1 MLGRSWRCAA
11 PPEPAGAVEGG
22 NGLAE
27 AGAGFAAAFAPPNRA
42 RYEPC
47 GGGGSG
53 GPPAGQPSQ
62 VAPLALYE
70 SLGGANRIAALCEQ
84 AEAAGLACGTGLAE
98 AKARFPHLDTRP
110 SEPDADRRLL
120 EAIADWCDR
129 YTPLVALDLP
139 DGLVLDI
146 SGCAHLFGGE
156 AALMDD
162 LLARLFHQGFAAAAA
177 LASEAGTAMALVR
190 GPQRTAAERIV
201 PAGKEERAVA
211 RLPVRALRLEAEMA
225 AMLDRLGLK
234 SVGAVLALPRAG
246 LARRF
251 GKHLVLR
258 LDEASGRARR
268 PISPRRPV
276 PDLAAERR
284 LFEPI
289 SLIEDIERV
298 LLLLAA
304 RLETDLEKRGAGAR
318 RLELSLFRVDGV
330 VSRILAGTAR
340 PLRRPER
347 IGRLF
352 RERLKSVGDEL
363 DAGFGYDLVKLAAFA
378 LEPMPDVQT
387 DLSGEDDAA
396 DAFIGLVDRLGARLG
411 RAQVLKVASV
421 ESHRPER
428 VECWRPVGMDA
439 ARESARGAA
448 AAAFAPAAF
457 APRPVR
463 LLAVPE
469 RVEASFVVPD
479 GAPISFRWRRALYRV
494 RRAEGPERI
503 GADWW
508 RDPGAAMRDY
518 FRVEDEEGR
527 RYWLFREGRSDPDLD
542 PELQLPNPQPSW
554 YLHGV
559 FA

>member
-1 MLGRSWRCAA
+1 
-11 PPEPAGAVEGG
+11 
-22 NGLAE
+22 
-27 AGAGFAAAFAPPNRA
+27 
-42 RYEPC
+42 
-47 GGGGSG
+47 
-53 GPPAGQPSQ
+53 
-62 VAPLALYE
+62 
-70 SLGGANRIAALCEQ
+70 
-84 AEAAGLACGTGLAE
+84 
-98 AKARFPHLDTRP
+98 
-110 SEPDADRRLL
+110 
-120 EAIADWCDR
+120 
-129 YTPLVALDLP
+129 
-139 DGLVLDI
+139 
-146 SGCAHLFGGE
+146 
-156 AALMDD
+156 MDD
-162 LLARLFHQGFAAAAA
+162 LRARLFHQGLAASAA

-190 GPQRTAAERIV
+190 GPQKNPQDRIV
-201 PAGKEERAVA
+201 PAGAEEAAVA
-211 RLPVRALRLEAEMA
+211 KLPVRALRLEAELC

-234 SVGAVLALPRAG
+234 TVDALFDLPRAG

-251 GKHLVLR
+251 GKQLVLR
-258 LDEASGRARR
+258 LDEAAGRARR
-268 PISPRRPV
+268 PITPRRPV

-304 RLETDLEKRGAGAR
+304 RLEADLDKRGAGAR

-340 PLRRPER
+340 PIRRPER

-352 RERLKSVGDEL
+352 RERLKSVGDEI

-387 DLSGEDDAA
+387 DLSGEDDAV
-396 DAFIGLVDRLGARLG
+396 DAFVGLVDRLGARLG
-411 RAQVLKVASV
+411 RMQVLQVAAV

-428 VECWRPVGMDA
+428 AECWRPVGMDVGIDVGMHA
-439 ARESARGAA
+439 ARGAQRAPA
-448 AAAFAPAAF
+448 AEAFAPAVF

-463 LLAVPE
+463 LLANPE
-469 RVEASFVVPD
+469 PVEASFVVPD
-479 GAPISFRWRRALYRV
+479 GAPIAFRWRRALYRV

-503 GADWW
+503 GAEWW
-508 RDPGAAMRDY
+508 RDAGEAMRDY

-527 RYWLFREGRSDPDLD
+527 RYWLFREGCSDPGPD
-542 PELQLPNPQPSW
+542 PELQLPNPRPSW